1 MTIEEMLKS
10 VMSEFTDLNKG
21 SEVVNLIRETIN
33 ANTPKDNSEEIE
45 RLTKERDEARNLY
58 IERFVNG
65 AATETKAPTETPNPI
80 AEQAAA
86 AEEEEDEEI
95 PPTLDEIL
103 A

>member
-10 VMSEFTDLNKG
+10 VMGEFTDLAKG

-33 ANTPKDNSEEIE
+33 ANTPQDNTAEIE
-45 RLTKERDEARNLY
+45 RLTRERDEARNLY

-65 AATETKAPTETPNPI
+65 QTETNTPTETPNPI

-86 AEEEEDEEI
+86 SQEEI

>member
-10 VMSEFTDLNKG
+10 VMGEFTDLNKG

-33 ANTPKDNSEEIE
+33 ANTPQDNTAEIE
-45 RLTKERDEARNLY
+45 RLTRERDEARNLY

-65 AATETKAPTETPNPI
+65 QTETITPTETPNPI
-80 AEQAAA
+80 AEQAAVSQ
-86 AEEEEDEEI
+86 EEI